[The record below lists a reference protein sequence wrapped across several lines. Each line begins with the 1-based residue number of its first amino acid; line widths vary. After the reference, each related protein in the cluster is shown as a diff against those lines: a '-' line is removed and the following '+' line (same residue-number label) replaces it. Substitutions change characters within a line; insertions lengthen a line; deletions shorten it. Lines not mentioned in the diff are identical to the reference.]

1 MTRTADH
8 VLFGRADLAG
18 DATDSAHRPPMVERG
33 GPRPDRGGSPLPP
46 TSVAVLLDPCEPGR
60 GQLAGPRDPR
70 RLFPLP
76 RPRRVHHPPAEA
88 PDDSVRHHR
97 PQNNP
102 RRRGPEPEYSDDSL
116 HPATA
121 GRYETDSRA

>member
-46 TSVAVLLDPCEPGR
+46 TSVAGLLHPFEPPR
-60 GQLAGPRDPR
+60 GELSRHRAPPPPFFLPPPPPAHPR
-70 RLFPLP
+70 R
-76 RPRRVHHPPAEA
+76 
-88 PDDSVRHHR
+88 
-97 PQNNP
+97 
-102 RRRGPEPEYSDDSL
+102 G
-116 HPATA
+116 A
-121 GRYETDSRA
+121 GQEHSRAYQPPPNK

>member
-46 TSVAVLLDPCEPGR
+46 TS
-60 GQLAGPRDPR
+60 LAGLLRPCG
-70 RLFPLP
+70 P
-76 RPRRVHHPPAEA
+76 RPGHPSRRRGPPPPFSPPPPPPRSHPPAEA
-88 PDDSVRHHR
+88 ADAPRRHHP
-97 PQNNP
+97 PQKQPP
-102 RRRGPEPEYSDDSL
+102 R
-116 HPATA
+116 
-121 GRYETDSRA
+121 

>member
-46 TSVAVLLDPCEPGR
+46 TSVAGFLHPFRTRPGAP
-60 GQLAGPRDPR
+60 AGPRGTRPPLSLSRPPR
-70 RLFPLP
+70 RSPP
-76 RPRRVHHPPAEA
+76 PPDGPKPSGPPHPT
-88 PDDSVRHHR
+88 
-97 PQNNP
+97 QK
-102 RRRGPEPEYSDDSL
+102 
-116 HPATA
+116 
-121 GRYETDSRA
+121 

>member
-46 TSVAVLLDPCEPGR
+46 TSVAGFLPPFGTRPGAPSR
-60 GQLAGPRDPR
+60 PPGSPPPFSPSSPPPRSPSPAGKPDE
-70 RLFPLP
+70 PLP
-76 RPRRVHHPPAEA
+76 PHPPQKK
-88 PDDSVRHHR
+88 S
-97 PQNNP
+97 
-102 RRRGPEPEYSDDSL
+102 
-116 HPATA
+116 
-121 GRYETDSRA
+121 

>member
-46 TSVAVLLDPCEPGR
+46 TSVAGFPPPFGTRPGPPSRPPRPPPPPSPSPPPPGPPSPRGTQNRPGR
-60 GQLAGPRDPR
+60 P
-70 RLFPLP
+70 
-76 RPRRVHHPPAEA
+76 HPPHKQ
-88 PDDSVRHHR
+88 P
-97 PQNNP
+97 P
-102 RRRGPEPEYSDDSL
+102 
-116 HPATA
+116 
-121 GRYETDSRA
+121 